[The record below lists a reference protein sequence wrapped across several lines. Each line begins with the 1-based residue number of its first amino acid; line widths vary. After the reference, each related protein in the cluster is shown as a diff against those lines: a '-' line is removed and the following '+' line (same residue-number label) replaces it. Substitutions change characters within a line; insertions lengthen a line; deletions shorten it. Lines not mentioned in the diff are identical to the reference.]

1 MPRKSMR
8 IGPTGSAISLE
19 TLVRIDGPDPDAGDY
34 EEWGSLGDV
43 VDEDQLVPF
52 DFIVNEDELKSTV
65 AALLDNLTS
74 EERAVLTLRFG
85 LSDGEAHEHEEI
97 AGIINVPAEEVEQIE
112 AQALFKL
119 RSLTSKRPSRGYV
132 R

>member
-19 TLVRIDGPDPDAGDY
+19 TLVRIDGSDPDAGDY
-34 EEWGSLGDV
+34 EEWGHLGEL
-43 VDEDQLVPF
+43 VDEDQLIPS

-74 EERAVLTLRFG
+74 EERTVLRLRFG
-85 LSDGEAHEHEEI
+85 LSEGEAHEHWEI
-97 AGIINVPAEEVEQIE
+97 AAIIGMSAEKVKHIE
-112 AQALFKL
+112 AEALLKL
-119 RSLTSKRPSRGYV
+119 RDLASKRPPRGYV
-132 R
+132 E